1 MADSR
6 TRALRRLNCK
16 TKGAVLPPLSHSS
29 QVWLPVEKWEKC
41 VITIISRYNC
51 TTVFFARGDNI
62 TGQSNIQGGQQ
73 HGKQTYSCAVSRC
86 AGLRHLDN
94 VSRA

>member
-6 TRALRRLNCK
+6 TRALRRLNCE

-51 TTVFFARGDNI
+51 TTVFFARGDNLLVRVI
-62 TGQSNIQGGQQ
+62 SKADSNVVD
-73 HGKQTYSCAVSRC
+73 KLTLVP
-86 AGLRHLDN
+86 
-94 VSRA
+94 